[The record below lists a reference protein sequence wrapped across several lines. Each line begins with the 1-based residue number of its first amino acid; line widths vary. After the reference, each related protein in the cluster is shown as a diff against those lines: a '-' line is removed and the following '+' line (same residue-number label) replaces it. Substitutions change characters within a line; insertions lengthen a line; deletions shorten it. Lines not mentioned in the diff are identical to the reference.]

1 MIITNKFNLPQP
13 VMTAILNDEYS
24 RGAAD
29 ISVTSLWKPARIVAL
44 EEQYSSEVSIDA
56 SKLTLSLFGRAM
68 HEFLARRTIDVAAEN
83 RLYMQREGWIIS
95 GQIDRADLLHGGI
108 EDWKFTTAY
117 VVQKLSR
124 FSEWEEQLN
133 TYAHIARE
141 NGFTPKYLRV
151 YAFVRDWSESE
162 ALRTPGYPQVPFIA
176 IDLNLWTPEEAELK
190 ICARIR
196 EQQAA
201 RETLPLCTPEE
212 RWQRPDKYAVMKTG
226 RKSAVK
232 LFDFPTEADNFISQQ
247 RDSKQLYV
255 EHRPGISM
263 RCSRYCP
270 VGASGLCSQWNNDPQ
285 RPQGELDAQL
295 PEI

>member
-1 MIITNKFNLPQP
+1 MNITNTYNLPQP
-13 VMTAILNDEYS
+13 IMSAIENDEYS
-24 RGAAD
+24 RGTAD

-44 EEQYSSEVSIDA
+44 EEQYSDQISVDA
-56 SKLTLSLFGRAM
+56 SKLTLSLLGRAM

-83 RLYMQREGWIIS
+83 RLYMKREGWTVS

-108 EDWKFTTAY
+108 EDWKVTTAY

-124 FSEWEEQLN
+124 FTEWEEQLN
-133 TYAHIARE
+133 TYAHIARD
-141 NGFTPKYLRV
+141 NGFHPRYLRV
-151 YAFVRDWSESE
+151 YALIRDWSESD
-162 ALRTPGYPQVPFIA
+162 AIRYSGYPQVPFVVV
-176 IDLNLWTPEEAELK
+176 DLNMWTPVEAELK

-212 RWQRPDKYAVMKTG
+212 RWIRPGKYAVMKTG

-232 LFDFPTEADNFISQQ
+232 LCDFPTEADNFIAQQ
-247 RDSKQLYV
+247 KDSRQLYV
-255 EHRPGISM
+255 EHRPGIAM

-270 VGASGLCSQWNNDPQ
+270 LGSSGLCSQWEEDPQ
-285 RPQGELDAQL
+285 RPRLDDAILQ